1 MKSLTDTYSPF
12 QNAKLEATSMNDKP
26 KQTSVA
32 YKDEYLNVSIE
43 IPRGEMTLYEV
54 RDELIMPL
62 LKAAGFSEK
71 LIEEMFA

>member
-1 MKSLTDTYSPF
+1 
-12 QNAKLEATSMNDKP
+12 MNDKP